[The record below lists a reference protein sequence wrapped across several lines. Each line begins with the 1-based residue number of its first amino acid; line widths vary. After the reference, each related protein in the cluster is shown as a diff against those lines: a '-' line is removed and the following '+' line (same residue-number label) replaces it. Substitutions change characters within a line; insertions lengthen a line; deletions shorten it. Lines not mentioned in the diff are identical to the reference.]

1 VWFFTR
7 HNINF
12 EAGKGEEIMKIQ
24 YKGFMR
30 EKIQKNPVSIGPD
43 ASYYEAR
50 NLIHEKGVR
59 HLPVVDKN
67 NMLIGIVTDRDIR
80 EAAPSDATL
89 LSVQELNYLL
99 GKLKVSSFM
108 TPKGKL
114 ITITPDTIIEE
125 AVQLMHDNKIGCLP
139 VLEGGKLY
147 GIFTE
152 TDALDHLVDIF
163 GSKEKGTRLTVAL
176 EDKPGMM
183 LGVLEIFK
191 KHNVNVTSMVSPSFM
206 VEGKRIAA
214 IRIRTEEYEPIV
226 KDLEKGGYTVLSIGK
241 WSPT

>member
-1 VWFFTR
+1 
-7 HNINF
+7 
-12 EAGKGEEIMKIQ
+12 MKIH

-30 EKIQKNPVSIGPD
+30 EKIQKNPVTINPD
-43 ASYYEAR
+43 ASFYEAR
-50 NLIHEKGVR
+50 NLVHEKGVR

-67 NMLIGIVTDRDIR
+67 NMLVGIVTDRDIR
-80 EAAPSDATL
+80 QAAPSDATL

-108 TPKGKL
+108 TPKDKL
-114 ITITPDTIIEE
+114 ITITPDTLIEE
-125 AVQLMHDNKIGCLP
+125 AVQLMHDHKIGSLP

-163 GSKEKGTRLTVAL
+163 GLKQKGTRLTLAL
-176 EDKPGMM
+176 EDKPGTM
-183 LGVLEIFK
+183 LGILEVFK
-191 KHNVNVTSMVSPSFM
+191 KHNINIISIITPSFM

-214 IRIRTEEYEPIV
+214 IRIRTEEYKNV
-226 KDLEKGGYTVLSIGK
+226 VADLEKAGYDVLSIGK
-241 WSPT
+241 WPSI

>member
-1 VWFFTR
+1 MR
-7 HNINF
+7 IH
-12 EAGKGEEIMKIQ
+12 

-30 EKIQKNPVSIGPD
+30 EKIQKNPVTITPD
-43 ASYYEAR
+43 ASFYEAR

-59 HLPVVDKN
+59 HLPVVDKSDV
-67 NMLIGIVTDRDIR
+67 LVGIVTDRDIR
-80 EAAPSDATL
+80 QASPSDATL

-108 TPKGKL
+108 TPKAKL

-139 VLEGGKLY
+139 VVENGRLY

-163 GSKEKGTRLTVAL
+163 GFKQKGTRLTLAL
-176 EDKPGMM
+176 EDKPGTM
-183 LGVLEIFK
+183 LGILEVFK
-191 KHNVNVTSMVSPSFM
+191 KHNINIISIVTPSFM

-214 IRIRTEEYEPIV
+214 VRIKTEDYQDVV
-226 KDLEKGGYTVLSIGK
+226 KDLEKAGYDVLSIGK
-241 WSPT
+241 WPSI

>member
-1 VWFFTR
+1 
-7 HNINF
+7 
-12 EAGKGEEIMKIQ
+12 MKIH

-30 EKIQKNPVSIGPD
+30 EKIQRNPVTIGPD
-43 ASYYEAR
+43 ASFYEAR

-67 NMLIGIVTDRDIR
+67 NVLVGIVTDRDIR

-108 TPKGKL
+108 TPKDKL
-114 ITITPDTIIEE
+114 VTITPDTIIEE

-152 TDALDHLVDIF
+152 TDALDHLVDVF
-163 GSKEKGTRLTVAL
+163 GFTQKGTRLTLAL
-176 EDKPGMM
+176 EDKPGTM
-183 LGVLEIFK
+183 LGILEVFK
-191 KHNVNVTSMVSPSFM
+191 KHNINIISIVTPSFM

-214 IRIRTEEYEPIV
+214 IRIRTEEYKDVV
-226 KDLEKGGYTVLSIGK
+226 KDLEKAGYDVLSIGK
-241 WSPT
+241 WPSI

>member
-1 VWFFTR
+1 
-7 HNINF
+7 
-12 EAGKGEEIMKIQ
+12 MKIH

-30 EKIQKNPVSIGPD
+30 EKIQRNPVTISSE
-43 ASYYEAR
+43 ASFYEAR

-67 NMLIGIVTDRDIR
+67 NMLVGIVTDRDIR

-108 TPKGKL
+108 TPKDKL
-114 ITITPDTIIEE
+114 VTITPDTLIEE
-125 AVQLMHDNKIGCLP
+125 SVQLMHDNKIGCLP
-139 VLEGGKLY
+139 VLEQGKLY

-163 GSKEKGTRLTVAL
+163 GFKQTGTRLTLAL
-176 EDKPGMM
+176 EDKPGTM
-183 LGVLEIFK
+183 LGILEVFK
-191 KHNVNVTSMVSPSFM
+191 NHNINIISIVTPSFM

-214 IRIRTEEYEPIV
+214 IRIKTEDYKDVV
-226 KDLEKGGYTVLSIGK
+226 KDLEKAGYDVLSIGK
-241 WSPT
+241 WPSI

>member
-1 VWFFTR
+1 
-7 HNINF
+7 
-12 EAGKGEEIMKIQ
+12 MKIH

-30 EKIQKNPVSIGPD
+30 EKIQRNPVTINSE
-43 ASYYEAR
+43 ASFYEAR

-114 ITITPDTIIEE
+114 VTITPDTLIEE

-139 VLEGGKLY
+139 VLEQGKLY

-163 GSKEKGTRLTVAL
+163 GFKQTGTRLTLAL
-176 EDKPGMM
+176 EDTPGTM
-183 LGVLEIFK
+183 LGILEVFK
-191 KHNVNVTSMVSPSFM
+191 KHNINIISIVTPSFM

-214 IRIRTEEYEPIV
+214 IRIKTEDYKDVV
-226 KDLEKGGYTVLSIGK
+226 KDLEKAGYDVLSIGK
-241 WSPT
+241 WPSI

>member
-1 VWFFTR
+1 
-7 HNINF
+7 
-12 EAGKGEEIMKIQ
+12 MKIY

-30 EKIQKNPVSIGPD
+30 EKIQKSPVPISPE
-43 ASYYEAR
+43 ATFFEAR
-50 NLIHEKGVR
+50 NLIHEKGIR

-67 NMLIGIVTDRDIR
+67 NALMGIVTDRDIR

-108 TPKGKL
+108 TPKKKL
-114 ITITPDTIIEE
+114 ITITPDTLIEE

-163 GSKEKGTRLTVAL
+163 GFKQKGTRLTVTL
-176 EDKPGMM
+176 EDKPGSL
-183 LGVLEIFK
+183 LGILEVFK
-191 KHNVNVTSMVSPSFM
+191 KHNLSVISIVTPSFL
-206 VEGKRIAA
+206 VEGKRISA
-214 IRIRTEEYEPIV
+214 IRIKTEEYKDV
-226 KDLEKGGYTVLSIGK
+226 VADLEKAGYDVLSIGK
-241 WSPT
+241 WPSI

>member
-1 VWFFTR
+1 
-7 HNINF
+7 
-12 EAGKGEEIMKIQ
+12 MKIH

-30 EKIQKNPVSIGPD
+30 EKIQRNPVTINQE
-43 ASYYEAR
+43 ASFFEAR

-67 NMLIGIVTDRDIR
+67 NMLIGIVTDRDVR

-114 ITITPDTIIEE
+114 VTITPDTLIEE

-139 VLEGGKLY
+139 VLEQGKLY

-163 GSKEKGTRLTVAL
+163 GFKQTGTRLTLAL
-176 EDKPGMM
+176 EDTPGTM
-183 LGVLEIFK
+183 LGILEVFK
-191 KHNVNVTSMVSPSFM
+191 KHNINIISIVTPSFM

-214 IRIRTEEYEPIV
+214 IRIKTEDYKDVV
-226 KDLEKGGYTVLSIGK
+226 KDLEKAGYDVLSIGK
-241 WSPT
+241 WPSI

>member
-1 VWFFTR
+1 
-7 HNINF
+7 
-12 EAGKGEEIMKIQ
+12 MKIH

-30 EKIQKNPVSIGPD
+30 EKIQRNPVTIGPD
-43 ASYYEAR
+43 ASFYEAR

-59 HLPVVDKN
+59 HLPVVEKN
-67 NMLIGIVTDRDIR
+67 NTLIGIVTDRDIR

-108 TPKGKL
+108 TPKPKL

-139 VLEGGKLY
+139 VVEDGKLY

-163 GSKEKGTRLTVAL
+163 GFKQKGTRITLAL
-176 EDKPGMM
+176 EDKAGSM
-183 LGVLEIFK
+183 LGILEVFK
-191 KHNVNVTSMVSPSFM
+191 KHNINIISIVTPSFM

-214 IRIRTEEYEPIV
+214 IRIKTEDYKDVV
-226 KDLEKGGYTVLSIGK
+226 KDLEKASYDVLSVGK
-241 WSPT
+241 WPSI

>member
-1 VWFFTR
+1 
-7 HNINF
+7 
-12 EAGKGEEIMKIQ
+12 
-24 YKGFMR
+24 MR
-30 EKIQKNPVSIGPD
+30 EKIQRNPVTIGPE
-43 ASYYEAR
+43 ASFYEAR
-50 NLIHEKGVR
+50 NLVHEKGVR

-67 NMLIGIVTDRDIR
+67 NALVGIVTDRDIR

-108 TPKGKL
+108 TPKEKL

-125 AVQLMHDNKIGCLP
+125 AVQLMHDNKVGCLP

-147 GIFTE
+147 GLFTE

-163 GSKEKGTRLTVAL
+163 GFKQKGTRLTLAL
-176 EDKPGMM
+176 EDKPGTM
-183 LGVLEIFK
+183 LGILEVFR
-191 KHNVNVTSMVSPSFM
+191 KHNINIISIVTPSFM

-214 IRIRTEEYEPIV
+214 IRIKTEEYKDV
-226 KDLEKGGYTVLSIGK
+226 VTDLEKAGYDVLSIGK
-241 WSPT
+241 WPSI

>member
-1 VWFFTR
+1 
-7 HNINF
+7 
-12 EAGKGEEIMKIQ
+12 MKIH

-30 EKIQKNPVSIGPD
+30 EKIQRNPVTISPQ
-43 ASYYEAR
+43 ASFYEAR

-67 NMLIGIVTDRDIR
+67 NALVGIVTDRDIR

-108 TPKGKL
+108 TPKDKL

-125 AVQLMHDNKIGCLP
+125 AVQLMHDHKIGCLP

-147 GIFTE
+147 GLFTE

-163 GSKEKGTRLTVAL
+163 GFKQKGTRLTLAL
-176 EDKPGMM
+176 EDKPGTM
-183 LGVLEIFK
+183 LGILEVFK
-191 KHNVNVTSMVSPSFM
+191 KHNINIISIVTPSFM

-214 IRIRTEEYEPIV
+214 IRIKTEEYRDLV
-226 KDLEKGGYTVLSIGK
+226 TDLEKAGYDVLSIGK
-241 WSPT
+241 WPSI

>member
-1 VWFFTR
+1 
-7 HNINF
+7 
-12 EAGKGEEIMKIQ
+12 MKIN

-30 EKIQKNPVSIGPD
+30 EKIQRNPITISPD
-43 ASYYEAR
+43 ASFYEAR

-67 NMLIGIVTDRDIR
+67 NALVGIVTDRDIR

-108 TPKGKL
+108 TPKDKL

-125 AVQLMHDNKIGCLP
+125 AVQLMHDHKIGCLP
-139 VLEGGKLY
+139 ILENGKLY
-147 GIFTE
+147 GLFTE

-163 GSKEKGTRLTVAL
+163 GFKQKGTRLTLAL
-176 EDKPGMM
+176 EDRPGTM
-183 LGVLEIFK
+183 LGILEILK
-191 KHNVNVTSMVSPSFM
+191 KHNINIISIVTPSFI

-214 IRIRTEEYEPIV
+214 IRIKTEEY
-226 KDLEKGGYTVLSIGK
+226 KDVVNELEKVGYDVLSIGK
-241 WSPT
+241 WPSI

>member
-1 VWFFTR
+1 
-7 HNINF
+7 
-12 EAGKGEEIMKIQ
+12 MKIH

-30 EKIQKNPVSIGPD
+30 EKIQKNPVTIGPE
-43 ASYYEAR
+43 ASFYEAR

-67 NMLIGIVTDRDIR
+67 NVLVGIVTDRDIR

-108 TPKGKL
+108 TPKDKL
-114 ITITPDTIIEE
+114 ITISPDTIIEE
-125 AVQLMHDNKIGCLP
+125 AVQLMHDHKIGCLP
-139 VLEGGKLY
+139 ILEGGKLY
-147 GIFTE
+147 GLFTE

-163 GSKEKGTRLTVAL
+163 GFKQKGTRLTLAL
-176 EDKPGMM
+176 EDKPGTM
-183 LGVLEIFK
+183 LGILEIFK
-191 KHNVNVTSMVSPSFM
+191 KHNVNIISIVTPSFM

-214 IRIRTEEYEPIV
+214 IRIKTEEYKDLIA
-226 KDLEKGGYTVLSIGK
+226 DLEKAGYDVLSIGK
-241 WSPT
+241 WPSI